1 MRKDHLPQAR
11 ARMTFARLTGTD
23 VMTNGAQDAKSKSPL
38 LELLKRIDDGVT
50 IYETFDRTPERLREF
65 SDTVTRLAE
74 MKELGLVR
82 QLFTQTRSSFGEE
95 QITMV
100 MVVGGLTEE
109 GKRLLSVDSSEFPS

>member
-1 MRKDHLPQAR
+1 MREGHLPRAR

-23 VMTNGAQDAKSKSPL
+23 VMTNGAKDTQLKSPL
-38 LELLKRIDDGVT
+38 LELLRRVDDGVT
-50 IYETFDRTPERLREF
+50 IYEPFDRTPERLREF
-65 SDTVTRLAE
+65 SDTVARLEE

-109 GKRLLSVDSSEFPS
+109 GKRLLSIDSSESPS

>member
-1 MRKDHLPQAR
+1 MCKDHLPQAR

-23 VMTNGAQDAKSKSPL
+23 MMTNGAKDAKSKSPL

-109 GKRLLSVDSSEFPS
+109 GKRLLSIDSSESPS